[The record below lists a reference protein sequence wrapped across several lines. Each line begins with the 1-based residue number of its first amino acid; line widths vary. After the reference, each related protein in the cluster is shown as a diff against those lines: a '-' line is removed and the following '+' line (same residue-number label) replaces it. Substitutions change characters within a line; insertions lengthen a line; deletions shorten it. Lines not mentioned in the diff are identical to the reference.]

1 MRPASPRSAAKCSVA
16 CSEPRTW
23 KTDMSRIGK
32 HPVPIPSGVEVQLA
46 GETLTA
52 KGRLG
57 TLSLAVSEEVTATIA
72 EGAVTIAP
80 KSETKRARAM
90 WGTTRAL
97 VNNMVTGV
105 ATGFTRNLEIN
116 GVGYRAAVQ
125 GSTLNLQLGYS
136 HDIPFP
142 IPQDVRI
149 TCERPTA
156 IRITGADRQRVGQVA
171 AEIRGYRPPE
181 PYKGKGIKYADEF
194 IRRKEGK
201 KK

>member
-1 MRPASPRSAAKCSVA
+1 
-16 CSEPRTW
+16 
-23 KTDMSRIGK
+23 MSRIGK
-32 HPVPIPSGVEVQLA
+32 NPVAIPSGVQVELS

-57 TLSLAVSEEVTATIA
+57 ALSVALTNEVTATVA
-72 EGAVTIAP
+72 DGQVTIAP
-80 KSETKRARAM
+80 KDESKRARAM

-97 VNNMVTGV
+97 VNNMITGV
-105 ATGFTRNLEIN
+105 ANGFTRNLEIN

-136 HDIPFP
+136 HDIPYP

-156 IRITGADRQRVGQVA
+156 ITIAGADRQRVGQIA
-171 AEIRGYRPPE
+171 AEIRAFRPPE
-181 PYKGKGIKYADEF
+181 PYKGKGVKYSNETV
-194 IRRKEGK
+194 RRKEGK